1 MCHAVLA
8 AVSGCC
14 SPRIGRLL
22 TRYSPVRHSVISLP
36 PRRTSQKCFVRLEC
50 VKHAASVHPEP
61 GSNSLKNLYILDE
74 VSFIADTFFQSA
86 ILASYLLKYFVFK
99 VYINE
104 ILILCFSLLFN
115 FQGPFPLPSAFP
127 SQKRLDYSITFT
139 PILSRE
145 FLKFFSFFSHFLFF
159 RIFYLYSHNF
169 SCEKGDELFIRL
181 PKTTGKII
189 FPD

>member
-61 GSNSLKNLYILDE
+61 GSNSLKNLYIPG
-74 VSFIADTFFQSA
+74 QSLLRPLIPSSEL
-86 ILASYLLKYFVFK
+86 ILASFPKSTVQSFSTRSFFV
-99 VYINE
+99 
-104 ILILCFSLLFN
+104 LSLLFN
-115 FQGPFPLPSAFP
+115 FQGPSAALFVPLPEAA
-127 SQKRLDYSITFT
+127 RLFYH
-139 PILSRE
+139 ILSP
-145 FLKFFSFFSHFLFF
+145 FVNPFSSNATASTESIKAATAMPLCSAT
-159 RIFYLYSHNF
+159 RP
-169 SCEKGDELFIRL
+169 R
-181 PKTTGKII
+181 TTISPRSGLQARSRR
-189 FPD
+189 